1 MLAVLVF
8 AVVALMSS
16 CDKSFNE
23 PIAPVETTEQLQDE
37 DVSSPELRASNIT
50 YYSTPGVGE
59 TVPNST
65 VNIKGKGTAT
75 YHGGVL
81 AAKVLRQNEN
91 KFTIR
96 IFKQDG
102 GAFTG
107 GGLAMIISETPDGG
121 DFCAHKRYYPGDTH
135 VDIEITADF
144 DKGAV
149 HFYPSTIAS
158 PSRYRYYAE
167 PILVYTNP
175 LYKIKNQ
182 YTHGEV
188 LGTINGV
195 EVKAN
200 GVKNQSTK
208 KNQCTAFCIRYY
220 NRVYGKNY
228 IHYLDAHKWYKDT
241 KNFPDLDR
249 YPNGGSVAPRPGD
262 ILCMSGGNNSLGHV
276 AIIMEVTGSYIK
288 IAQQNSG
295 IPGDEWQHAI
305 GGKLSRQG
313 NTIIPPSKN
322 GKPSK
327 YKIDGWMRVKVN

>member
-1 MLAVLVF
+1 
-8 AVVALMSS
+8 MSS

-81 AAKVLRQNEN
+81 AAKVLRQNGN

-167 PILVYTNP
+167 PILVYTDP
-175 LYKIKNQ
+175 MYRTD
-182 YTHGEV
+182 YTYGKV
-188 LGTINGV
+188 LGTFNRVNVICNTGRKQNIGDGWYQCV
-195 EVKAN
+195 E
-200 GVKNQSTK
+200 
-208 KNQCTAFCIRYY
+208 FCKRYY
-220 NRVYGKNY
+220 KDVYGKTLGSFQGKARNLFGLANSKG
-228 IHYLDAHKWYKDT
+228 LDA
-241 KNFPDLDR
+241 FR
-249 YPNGGSVAPRPGD
+249 NGGSVAPRPGD
-262 ILCMSGGNNSLGHV
+262 ILCFDWGTKNKQGEYLGHV
-276 AIIMEVTGSYIK
+276 AIIMEVSDNQIK

-295 IPGDEWQHAI
+295 TEALGAAWAPI
-305 GGKLSRQG
+305 GGVLSRNG
-313 NTIIPPSKN
+313 NTISAPSGFKVQ
-322 GKPSK
+322 
-327 YKIDGWMRVKVN
+327 GWVRIRVN